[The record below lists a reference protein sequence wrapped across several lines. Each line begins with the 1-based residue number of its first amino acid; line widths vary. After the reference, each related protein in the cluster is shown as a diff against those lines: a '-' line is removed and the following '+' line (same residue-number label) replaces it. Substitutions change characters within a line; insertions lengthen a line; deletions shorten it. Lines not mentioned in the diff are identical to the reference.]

1 MKGFGTDEQ
10 ALIAVLAKKDPIQIN
25 TLRQAY
31 HQRMMRDLIEH
42 VGKETSG
49 YFGKGLVQI
58 VRGPLIGD
66 CYTLY
71 EAMKGLGTKEAA
83 IDDVLVGRSNADV
96 NAIKT
101 EYQRLFSRSL
111 ETDLRGDL
119 SGGTEQMCKSSPR
132 VSLLGFS
139 NDPSDMMIIAARRT
153 EDSAPVL
160 PHDVERDTN
169 ELQRGMGNMLS
180 KNTSAV
186 CNLMFTR
193 NDAQIRAIAQSYQ
206 QRFQQP
212 LVKAI
217 KSKFSGHMEN
227 ALILLI
233 DRAVNRAEAEATRL
247 EESMAGIGT
256 KDELLVQRV
265 VRCHWDQNFMH
276 AVSNAYER
284 KYRKTLVKRIQGE
297 TSRDYVSPS
306 AIIMPITKFADQPKE
321 RLMVA
326 CVS

>member
-111 ETDLRGDL
+111 ESDLRGDL
-119 SGGTEQMCKSSPR
+119 SGATEQMY
-132 VSLLGFS
+132 
-139 NDPSDMMIIAARRT
+139 MMIIAARRT

-169 ELQRGMGNMLS
+169 ELQHGMGNMLS
-180 KNTSAV
+180 KNASAV

-233 DRAVNRAEAEATRL
+233 ERAVNRAEAEATRL

-265 VRCHWDQNFMH
+265 VRCHWDQNFMR

-297 TSRDYVSPS
+297 TSRDY
-306 AIIMPITKFADQPKE
+306 E